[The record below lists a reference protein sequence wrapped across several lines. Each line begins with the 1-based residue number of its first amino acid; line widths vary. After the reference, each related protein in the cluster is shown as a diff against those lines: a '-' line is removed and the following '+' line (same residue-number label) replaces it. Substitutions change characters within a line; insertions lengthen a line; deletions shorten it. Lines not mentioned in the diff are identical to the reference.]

1 MNENEMKNQ
10 YNFEYIP
17 ARDVALILGISAGE
31 VRKMCKENKIEATP
45 KKNSIHYAIP
55 TNQFRNHPNWDAFLQ
70 KKEEQ
75 RQKSLALANYMVEYW
90 SQDFEE
96 TTDIEYWEF
105 DLEREDKILLYT
117 LQQAG
122 ISPMDALQMI
132 IELLERKEASEETVH
147 IIREKMN
154 KLLNPKDE

>member
-10 YNFEYIP
+10 YNFEYIH
-17 ARDVALILGISAGE
+17 ARDVAFILGTSTFE
-31 VRKMCKENKIEATP
+31 VRKMCKENKIEATQRE
-45 KKNSIHYAIP
+45 NSIHYDIL
-55 TNQFRNHPNWDAFLQ
+55 TEQFRNHPNWDAFLQ
-70 KKEEQ
+70 KHDEQ

-96 TTDIEYWEF
+96 ITDIEYWEF
-105 DLEREDKILLYT
+105 ELEREDKILLYT

-122 ISPMDALQMI
+122 ISPIDALQMI

-147 IIREKMN
+147 IIKEKMN
-154 KLLNPKDE
+154 KLLNPKDQ

>member
-10 YNFEYIP
+10 YNFEHIP
-17 ARDVALILGISAGE
+17 ARDVALILGISPGE
-31 VRKMCKENKIEATP
+31 VRKMCKENKIEATQRE
-45 KKNSIHYAIP
+45 NSIHYDIP
-55 TNQFRNHPNWDAFLQ
+55 TEQFRNHPNWDAFLQ

-105 DLEREDKILLYT
+105 ELEREDKILLHT

-132 IELLERKEASEETVH
+132 VELLERKDASEETVH
-147 IIREKMN
+147 IIIEKMN
-154 KLLNPKDE
+154 KLLNPKDQ